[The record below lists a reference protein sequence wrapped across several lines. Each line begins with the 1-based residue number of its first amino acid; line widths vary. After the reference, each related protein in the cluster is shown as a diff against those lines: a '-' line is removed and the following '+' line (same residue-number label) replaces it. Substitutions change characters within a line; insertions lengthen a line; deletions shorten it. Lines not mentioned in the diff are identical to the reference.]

1 MSSMAIAFARSN
13 SDQSGRR
20 LEPFRGAPI
29 GERRAFLTTV
39 ADGGADAA
47 SSNSSR
53 ASLQGLGITAGRRNP
68 GSVLAAK

>member
-47 SSNSSR
+47 S
-53 ASLQGLGITAGRRNP
+53 
-68 GSVLAAK
+68 

>member
-1 MSSMAIAFARSN
+1 MLSMAIAFARSN

-20 LEPFRGAPI
+20 LEPFRGAPM

-47 SSNSSR
+47 ATKA
-53 ASLQGLGITAGRRNP
+53 AS
-68 GSVLAAK
+68 